1 MADNYD
7 ALELI
12 IKSSEQQAEEALNK
26 LIAKATQT
34 QKTIG
39 GLNKTASSMGESF
52 SKGLSKI
59 DFKGAKSGTRAVESY
74 IKSAAKDMSKN
85 LILDYKIESEDAQNK
100 IKELSEQ
107 ITRLNFEAGKSKKLT
122 GSQGIYYEQAQQ
134 LQANLAEIVAGVH
147 NVREG
152 VAKEVSGIYDEI
164 LKAGKIKIPEGALKE
179 IEWQHLDGLLHQR
192 LSSVEGSS
200 IESFVKETQARLG
213 DIFSGF
219 TDKNGRGLDVS
230 NETDQVQILIALLK
244 KYREEAAK
252 SPLMGKDKVKSGAW
266 EDMMYRMGE
275 VYDSAKKQY
284 VNADEKATLFQERVE
299 SLRDSLKGVT
309 AAFAD
314 KGGRF
319 ETVEAIN
326 KEIENLEQKIFNL
339 RGEMQLKDIG
349 SKAFEDA
356 AGKVALYE
364 GRIESLKAK
373 LSTLPSAADTREIS
387 IAFADTR
394 SDIEAATSAIAAA
407 KDVLSMFFEG
417 GYDDANLLKALENA
431 KEEMA
436 AYGDTIKASFKD
448 GAAVMH
454 ILDAAIDV
462 TKEDM
467 AAVATESEIAKN
479 AVADIGNG
487 AQESVAKVSMLK
499 DTFRFAV
506 ETFKKSAGDGLFAK
520 IGLTVPKE
528 SFLELRK
535 EIDDTEQRLN
545 KLKDNLS
552 RRTNASDTFAKTS
565 TFKLL
570 KGDIQDAENELDRL
584 YGKLD
589 EMGYKT
595 HQINWEGIGAHGKE
609 AFDMVRR
616 AISAALGAVK
626 HLVKALGSR
635 ISDGF
640 KNITKQAKNF
650 DITSKGLAKSLL
662 KVSNM
667 FKLMVTRMLL
677 RGVINEAKQGFK
689 DLIAYSAKTADS
701 YNKIRN
707 AIRYLADSLAALT
720 APLLNASG
728 TFRGLGNIIDF
739 IADKVVSLVN
749 VINQLTSALLGHST
763 WIKATK
769 QANNYAD
776 AAESAGKAAKGA
788 LQGFDELNNLS
799 SNSGGGGGGGASGGG
814 GAYTEMPIDE
824 KWTDIAKW
832 LKEQWE
838 KGDFT
843 ELGKTIG
850 EKLKDVL
857 DNKIPW
863 DGIKAACYKIGT
875 SIGTFINGFVEV
887 PGLADSIGK
896 TVGEAI
902 NSAVQLV
909 KGFVDVTH
917 FNSIGTFIGTSIVSA
932 IETIDWATIKG
943 TAADLGKKLAEGVNA
958 LFDTGVLEA
967 IGKAVGESVTAGIN
981 LFYKFVTGVKFD
993 ELGTHIKDAL
1003 NTFLNTMSE
1012 KDLEGLSGWEKL
1024 GGAISGAITG
1034 FLKTANIVLGDEE
1047 TRKKIGK
1054 AVGEFVDSIQW
1065 KDIKDGIKELAGN
1078 VVKAIVEVIKGA
1090 LSSDDFR
1097 TTAFSLAIDGSM
1109 LAVTITGGAALI
1121 KNIGSAISSVIG
1133 PGVGVKVAVLC
1144 AVAFGGFRAGANLN
1158 QVLTGEEVKE
1168 SLGEAIAESIGSL
1181 STPVEAWAAVKMMW
1195 STDEVTQKVKNIL
1208 LPNTAGGN
1216 AVRTLDFTV
1225 NLLKGNVTLSDTIA
1239 NLITNGNGVLNIAA
1253 NFTGQGNIWDFVGKI
1268 ADKTGISAKINL
1280 EDGDFGKYTKYLIDH
1295 PKQTYEMTIKP
1306 IVDKGLEIVEKIIDW
1321 FGGLVKKK
1329 LEIDFEI
1336 ISDIKEGTKNIIDK
1350 LFGDKP
1356 VETTAKAKIAVE
1368 GDQKASDFLKN
1379 VWNKISGQT
1388 ASGTINVEQKGANS
1402 AEVKSLGSAI
1412 DSFRKKAKKKIKKVT
1427 LSIAQSITNNGK
1439 GTNASQLKKNAKGL
1453 GDLANS
1459 WSKVPKSQTK
1469 TLTATANWKDGTLDG
1484 LQKGLDKQDF
1494 KATVK
1499 PRLKKSDVPNTAA
1512 REAMKKAGWKFD
1524 EEALGGIFK
1533 NGKWHKIQNYA
1544 AGGVPDQGQMFIARE
1559 AGPELVGTLGGATAV
1574 MNNDQIVSSVSAGV
1588 YKAVLA
1594 AMGGMQSTTN
1604 VVLEGDAAKLFK
1616 VVQKYGNDYQRRTGN
1631 TVFA

>member
-7 ALELI
+7 SLELI

-74 IKSAAKDMSKN
+74 IKSAAKDMAKN
-85 LILDYKIESEDAQNK
+85 LILDYKIESEGAQNK

-107 ITRLNFEAGKSKKLT
+107 ITRLNFAAGKSRKLT
-122 GSQGIYYEQAQQ
+122 GSQGIYYDQAQQ
-134 LQANLAEIVAGVH
+134 LEANLAEIVAGVH

-179 IEWQHLDGLLHQR
+179 IEWQHLDGLLHRR

-266 EDMMYRMGE
+266 EDMLYKMGD
-275 VYDSAKKQY
+275 VYNAAKEQFI
-284 VNADEKATLFQERVE
+284 NADEKATLFQERVD
-299 SLRDSLKGVT
+299 SMRNSFDKLRGEFSE
-309 AAFAD
+309 
-314 KGGRF
+314 KGGKF
-319 ETVEAIN
+319 VSTDAIT
-326 KEIENLEQKIFNL
+326 KEIDKLEQKIYNT
-339 RGEMQLKDIG
+339 QLKMQKVKPG
-349 SKAFEDA
+349 SDAFDGYA
-356 AGKVALYE
+356 YDVAE
-364 GRIESLKAK
+364 AEAKIDSLRAK
-373 LSTLPSAADTREIS
+373 LEQLQSTSRNWEPLPSAEAAIQRIIREEQGLNEQVVETEQEYEKLNDVMSESTPSANIKAASDSMRDLSVGTEESAERFSMLADTVNFI
-387 IAFADTR
+387 
-394 SDIEAATSAIAAA
+394 
-407 KDVLSMFFEG
+407 V
-417 GYDDANLLKALENA
+417 DA
-431 KEEMA
+431 
-436 AYGDTIKASFKD
+436 
-448 GAAVMH
+448 
-454 ILDAAIDV
+454 
-462 TKEDM
+462 
-467 AAVATESEIAKN
+467 
-479 AVADIGNG
+479 
-487 AQESVAKVSMLK
+487 
-499 DTFRFAV
+499 
-506 ETFKKSAGDGLFAK
+506 FKKSGSGGLFSK
-520 IGLTVPKE
+520 LGLTVPKE
-528 SFLELRK
+528 EFAEIQA
-535 EIDDTEQRLN
+535 EIDKTQARLD
-545 KLKDNLS
+545 KLRAMMDRGLE
-552 RRTNASDTFAKTS
+552 TNNRFRQTTTFR
-565 TFKLL
+565 KLQY
-570 KGDIQDAENELDRL
+570 DIEEAENSLAALQADVDNFGGR
-584 YGKLD
+584 
-589 EMGYKT
+589 T
-595 HQINWEGIGAHGKE
+595 HTINWDGIGARGKE

-749 VINQLTSALLGHST
+749 IINQLTSALLGHST

-843 ELGKTIG
+843 ELGATIG
-850 EKLKDVL
+850 KKLKDTL
-857 DNKIPW
+857 ENIPW

-887 PGLADSIGK
+887 PGLADTIGK
-896 TVGEAI
+896 TIGEAI

-917 FNSIGTFIGTSIVSA
+917 FDSIGTFIGTTVVSA

-943 TAADLGKKLAEGVNA
+943 TAADLGKKLAEGVNS

-1024 GGAISGAITG
+1024 GGAISAAITG

-1054 AVGEFVDSIQW
+1054 AVGEFIDSIQW
-1065 KDIKDGIKELAGN
+1065 KDIKEGIKELAVN
-1078 VVKAIVEVIKGA
+1078 VVKAVVEVIKGA

-1121 KNIGSAISSVIG
+1121 KNISSAISSVIG

-1216 AVRTLDFTV
+1216 AVRALDFTV

-1329 LEIDFEI
+1329 LEIDFGI
-1336 ISDIKEGTKNIIDK
+1336 ISDIKEGTKDIIDK

-1368 GDQKASDFLKN
+1368 ETGSGDQKPSNFLKN

-1412 DSFRKKAKKKIKKVT
+1412 DSFRKKAKKKIKKVSLNVSQNIT
-1427 LSIAQSITNNGK
+1427 LNGK
-1439 GTNASQLKKNAKGL
+1439 SSNANKLAKGSNGL
-1453 GDLANS
+1453 D
-1459 WSKVPKSQTK
+1459 KVTSNWNKLKSGNHTTK
-1469 TLTATANWKDGTLDG
+1469 LTATASWSKDAKKDLED
-1484 LQKGLDKQDF
+1484 DMNKQNLTIKV
-1494 KATVK
+1494 KAQVK
-1499 PRLKKSDVPNTAA
+1499 STEYASSQQHKN
-1512 REAMKKAGWKFD
+1512 AM
-1524 EEALGGIFK
+1524 GGVFK
-1533 NGKWHKIQNYA
+1533 NGSWRPVQNYA

-1594 AMGGMQSTTN
+1594 AMGGIQSTTN